1 MSVREP
7 TEEDVGGSDN
17 AIAPASIEAP
27 QIDVPERRSAERRKL
42 ALLVHLSFASV
53 EAVFESEAL
62 DISRTG
68 VFLCTTEIRP
78 VGTPVRMRVSVDGR
92 QLVLHGA
99 VVRVASPRVAP
110 AGLGI
115 AFDRPVVDDSGLL
128 DELLE
133 TKWTRLTTRS

>member
-1 MSVREP
+1 MSAEEP
-7 TEEDVGGSDN
+7 TEARVADSDD
-17 AIAPASIEAP
+17 AIAPARIEAP
-27 QIDVPERRSAERRKL
+27 QIDLPERRSAERRKL

-53 EAVFESEAL
+53 EAVFESETL

-78 VGTPVRMRVSVDGR
+78 VGTPVRMQVSVSGR
-92 QLVLHGA
+92 ELVLHGT
-99 VVRVASPRVAP
+99 VVRVTSSPSAST
-110 AGLGI
+110 GLGI

-133 TKWTRLTTRS
+133 TKWTRLTARS